1 VWRITAWGGLAA
13 LLWTLLCVRWWDVAG
28 PFRPAWLEALPV
40 TPLALGLALALGV
53 WLAGRFRDLAG
64 PPVPAR
70 RGALLLVVAL
80 AVLFRLPLAMR
91 GAEGYTTADAALSGI
106 VALHA
111 REGVAH
117 HVFVPSVP
125 YSGSLKSH
133 LAALLS
139 LIPGLDLAQ
148 AFALASVLFYALFAA
163 GVFRLAGLV
172 ARPGREEATALGA
185 GLWAAFAPTFVTLYS
200 LSNDGNYVE
209 VLAFGAW
216 ALLFACRFLGEQAPR
231 RRLALG
237 IGLLLGLGFWAHI
250 LAIVH
255 CVAIGLALALAAGR
269 RGWRV
274 LPHLAAGFALGDLPG
289 LLWNATNGWGSF
301 LYLVPEHW
309 SGAGRPVTES
319 AGPGVLE
326 RLRLLLTDQAPV
338 LFGYDP
344 GYPPAGDALSRG
356 LAWLGLLTAA
366 AALLVAARIAV
377 REALANRRLTPLGVL
392 VAFVGVNAAV
402 AVLALSY
409 IPGNPRYVLFSF
421 AVFAP
426 LVARLLDSGRRRLL
440 LAALVCFGA
449 LGSLGQARAKL
460 EEASAWRALVGRLEA
475 EGVRHCYSDFYQST
489 RITFLSEERVL
500 CSSKLGPTTT
510 EYFMDYR
517 PRVDAAADVAIV
529 AVNAYSA
536 SRMERKLRELGV
548 AYERI
553 DLLKPVLLRLSRRVD
568 PSELFPG
575 RELSPR

>member
-1 VWRITAWGGLAA
+1 MRGITAWGGLAA
-13 LLWTLLCVRWWDVAG
+13 LLWTLLCVRWWDPAE
-28 PFRPAWLEALPV
+28 PLRPAWLEALPV
-40 TPLALGLALALGV
+40 APLALGLALALGV
-53 WLAGRFRDLAG
+53 WLAGRFRGLAG

-80 AVLFRLPLAMR
+80 AALFRLPMAIR

-139 LIPGLDLAQ
+139 AAPGLDLAQ
-148 AFALASVLFYALFAA
+148 AFALASLLFYALFAA
-163 GVFRLAGLV
+163 GAFRLGGLV

-185 GLWAAFAPTFVTLYS
+185 GLWVAFAPTFVTLYS

-216 ALLFACRFLGEQAPR
+216 ALLLACRFLSDEPSR
-231 RRLALG
+231 PRLALG

-269 RGWRV
+269 RAWRI
-274 LPHLAAGFALGDLPG
+274 LPALAAGFVLGDLPG
-289 LLWNATNGWGSF
+289 LLWNAANGWGSF

-309 SGAGRPVTES
+309 SGAGRPAAES
-319 AGPGVLE
+319 AGPVVLE

-344 GYPPAGDALSRG
+344 GYPPLGDALSRG
-356 LAWLGLLTAA
+356 FAWLGLLAA
-366 AALLVAARIAV
+366 ATALLAAARVAG
-377 REALANRRLTPLGVL
+377 REMLASRRLTPLAL
-392 VAFVGVNAAV
+392 LLLFVGVNAAV

-421 AVFAP
+421 AVIAP

-449 LGSLGQARAKL
+449 LGSLGQAQAKL
-460 EEASAWRALVGRLEA
+460 AEARGWRALVDRLEA

-517 PRVDAAADVAIV
+517 PRVDAADDVAIV
-529 AVNAYSA
+529 AVNAHSA

-548 AYERI
+548 SYERI

>member
-1 VWRITAWGGLAA
+1 MPAAALAA
-13 LLWTLLCVRWWDVAG
+13 
-28 PFRPAWLEALPV
+28 
-40 TPLALGLALALGV
+40 GLALALLA
-53 WLAGRFRDLAG
+53 WLFGRFRDLAG

-70 RGALLLVVAL
+70 RGALLLVVA
-80 AVLFRLPLAMR
+80 ASVLFRLPLAMR
-91 GAEGYTTADAALSGI
+91 AAEGYTTADAALSGL

-111 REGVAH
+111 RDGVAH

-139 LIPGLDLAQ
+139 LVPGLDLAQ
-148 AFALASVLFYALFAA
+148 AFALASVLFYALFVA
-163 GVFRLAGLV
+163 GAFRLAGLV

-185 GLWAAFAPTFVTLYS
+185 GLWAAFPPTFVTLYS

-209 VLAFGAW
+209 VLAFGVW
-216 ALLFACRFLGEQAPR
+216 ALLLACRFLGEQALRP
-231 RRLALG
+231 RLALG

-250 LAIVH
+250 LAIIH
-255 CVAIGLALALAAGR
+255 CVAIGLALVLAGGR
-269 RGWRV
+269 RAWRV
-274 LPHLAAGFALGDLPG
+274 LPALGAGFALGDLPG
-289 LLWNATNGWGSF
+289 LIWNAANGWGSF

-309 SGAGRPVTES
+309 SGAGRRALEP
-319 AGPGVLE
+319 AGQGLLE
-326 RLRLLLTDQAPV
+326 RLRLLLIDQAPV

-344 GYPPAGDALSRG
+344 GYPPLGDALSRG
-356 LAWLGLLTAA
+356 FAWLGLLTAA
-366 AALLVAARIAV
+366 AALLAAARVAG
-377 REALANRRLTPLGVL
+377 RELLASRRLTPLAL
-392 VAFVGVNAAV
+392 LLLFVGVNAAV

-421 AVFAP
+421 AVCAP
-426 LVARLLDSGRRRLL
+426 LVAWLLDAGRRRLL

-460 EEASAWRALVGRLEA
+460 EDARAWRTLVSRLEA
-475 EGVRHCYSDFYQST
+475 EGVRHCYSDFYQSA

-517 PRVDAAADVAIV
+517 PRVDAADDVAIV
-529 AVNAYSA
+529 AVNAHSA

-548 AYERI
+548 RYQRI
-553 DLLKPVLLRLSRRVD
+553 DLVKPVLLRLSRRVD

-575 RELSPR
+575 RELAPR